1 LTFIDLLP
9 YNHTMRKIILILL
22 VLFLA
27 SCSYLPFGKKKDE
40 DPSKTTKKTDSAAAK
55 RSARADAEEVKEP
68 QLGDIKVIDGIEYIY
83 TRNRKYMLTP
93 YEPPYVWI
101 RKDQYSPGIGEA
113 LSFSVG
119 GSGPSKKER
128 DELEKRIAKLEEEL
142 KKKGIQPG
150 NVYPTQMGYIPVGLG
165 YMPGLISFE
174 YPSPKMKRRIV
185 VLPVID
191 NTNYKSEGL
200 GELATKRLISRLEST
215 GTVICVD
222 PNTLNIRGSY
232 FDMANARKMNSDLG
246 IQAILKTTLSDV
258 YISSSRIEG
267 KDEKETSFAMSKLA
281 IDVFNTETGQTM
293 KQLSGR
299 NPISLSREKGDLS
312 SEKAKIKAIDLA
324 IEMIAEDVLKTV
336 LSVDW
341 HSRIASVEGTK
352 VYINAGR
359 LSGLE
364 KGKILEVYAPGEEVI
379 DPKTKQPLG
388 RKKGAFKGELEVVE
402 LFGVDASWA
411 KTNKGGSFA
420 STDLVYVK

>member
-1 LTFIDLLP
+1 
-9 YNHTMRKIILILL
+9 M
-22 VLFLA
+22 
-27 SCSYLPFGKKKDE
+27 PFGKKKDE
-40 DPSKTTKKTDSAAAK
+40 DKSKTAQKSEKSQTGQKKSPRGESA
-55 RSARADAEEVKEP
+55 DEVKDPE
-68 QLGDIKVIDGIEYIY
+68 LGDIKIIDGVEYIY

-101 RKDQYSPGIGEA
+101 RKDQYTPGIGEA
-113 LSFSVG
+113 LSFSTG
-119 GSGPSKKER
+119 GTSKKER
-128 DELEKRIAKLEEEL
+128 DELERRIAKLEEEL
-142 KKKGIQPG
+142 KKKGIQPQMA
-150 NVYPTQMGYIPVGLG
+150 YPTQMGYIPLGLG
-165 YMPGLISFE
+165 YMPSLITFE
-174 YPSPKMKRRIV
+174 YPSPKMKRRII
-185 VLPVID
+185 VLPVTD
-191 NTNYKSEGL
+191 KTNYKSEGL

-222 PNTLNIRGSY
+222 PNTLNIKGSY
-232 FDMANARKMNSDLG
+232 FDPPNTKKMNEVYG
-246 IQAILKTTLSDV
+246 VQAILKSTLSDV

-267 KDEKETSFAMSKLA
+267 RDEKEATSTSFAMSKLSMD
-281 IDVFNTETGQTM
+281 IFNTETGLMM

-324 IEMIAEDVLKTV
+324 IEMIAEDVLKAV

-341 HSRIASVEGTK
+341 HTRIASVEGTK

-364 KGKILEVYAPGEEVI
+364 KGKILEVYSPGEEVI

-388 RKKGAFKGELEVVE
+388 RKKGVFKGELEVVE

-411 KTNKGGSFA
+411 KTNKGGSFL
-420 STDLVYVK
+420 STDLVYVKQ

>member
-1 LTFIDLLP
+1 
-9 YNHTMRKIILILL
+9 MRKIIIGFL
-22 VLFLA
+22 VISLA
-27 SCSYLPFGKKKDE
+27 SCSYIPYFGKKKDE
-40 DPSKTTKKTDSAAAK
+40 DASKTASKTDSATTQK
-55 RSARADAEEVKEP
+55 KPARGDAEEMKEP
-68 QLGDIKVIDGIEYIY
+68 QMGDIKVIDGVEYIY

-101 RKDQYSPGIGEA
+101 RKDQYTPGIGEA
-113 LSFSVG
+113 LSFSIG
-119 GSGPSKKER
+119 GSGGPTKKER
-128 DELEKRIAKLEEEL
+128 DELERRIAKLEEEL
-142 KKKGIQPG
+142 KKKGINPQMA
-150 NVYPTQMGYIPVGLG
+150 YPTQMGYFPVGMG
-165 YMPGLISFE
+165 YMQGLISFE
-174 YPSPKMKRRIV
+174 YPSPKMKRRII
-185 VLPVID
+185 VLPVTD
-191 NTNYKSEGL
+191 RTNYKAEGL

-222 PNTLNIRGSY
+222 PNTLNVKGSY
-232 FDMANARKMNSDLG
+232 FEPATAKKMNDDFG

-258 YISSSRIEG
+258 YTSSSRIEG

-281 IDVFNTETGQTM
+281 MDVFNTETGQTM

-312 SEKAKIKAIDLA
+312 TEKAKIKAIDLA

-341 HSRIASVEGTK
+341 HSRIASIDGTK

-364 KGKILEVYAPGEEVI
+364 KGKVLEVYAPGEAVV
-379 DPKTKQPLG
+379 DPRTKQPLG

-411 KTNKGGSFA
+411 KTNKGGSF
-420 STDLVYVK
+420 SSNDLVYVKQ

>member
-1 LTFIDLLP
+1 
-9 YNHTMRKIILILL
+9 MRKIVILL
-22 VLFLA
+22 LVVVLA
-27 SCSYLPFGKKKDE
+27 SCSYMPWGKKKDE
-40 DPSKTTKKTDSAAAK
+40 DPSKTAKKTDSATK
-55 RSARADAEEVKEP
+55 KKPARGEPEEMKEP
-68 QLGDIKVIDGIEYIY
+68 ELGDIKVIDGVEYIY

-93 YEPPYVWI
+93 YEPPYVWV
-101 RKDQYSPGIGEA
+101 RKDQYAPGIGEA
-113 LSFSVG
+113 LSFGFG
-119 GSGPSKKER
+119 GSASSKKER
-128 DELEKRIAKLEEEL
+128 DELERRIAKLEEEL
-142 KKKGIQPG
+142 KKKGINPQMA
-150 NVYPTQMGYIPVGLG
+150 YPTQMGYIPVGLG

-185 VLPVID
+185 VLPVTD

-222 PNTLNIRGSY
+222 PNTLNIKGSY
-232 FDMANARKMNSDLG
+232 LDAVNEKKMNDDFG

-258 YISSSRIEG
+258 YTSSSRIEG

-281 IDVFNTETGQTM
+281 IDVFNTETGKIM

-312 SEKAKIKAIDLA
+312 TEKAKIKAIDLA

-336 LSVDW
+336 LSIDW
-341 HSRIASVEGTK
+341 HSRVASVDGAK

-364 KGKILEVYAPGEEVI
+364 KGRVLEVYAPGEEVI
-379 DPKTKQPLG
+379 DPRTKQPLG
-388 RKKGAFKGELEVVE
+388 RKKGAYKGELEVVE
-402 LFGVDASWA
+402 VFGVDASWA
-411 KTNKGGSFA
+411 KTNKGGSFS
-420 STDLVYVK
+420 STDLVYVKQAAK

>member
-1 LTFIDLLP
+1 
-9 YNHTMRKIILILL
+9 MS
-22 VLFLA
+22 LA

-40 DPSKTTKKTDSAAAK
+40 DPSKTAKKTDSATAK
-55 RSARADAEEVKEP
+55 TSARGEAEEVKEP
-68 QLGDIKVIDGIEYIY
+68 QMGDIKVIDGIEYIY

-93 YEPPYVWI
+93 YEPPYVWV
-101 RKDQYSPGIGEA
+101 RKDQYKPGIGES

-119 GSGPSKKER
+119 GSGGPTKKER
-128 DELEKRIAKLEEEL
+128 DDLEKRIAKLEEEL

-150 NVYPTQMGYIPVGLG
+150 NVYPTQMGSLPVGLG

-174 YPSPKMKRRIV
+174 YPSPKMKRRII

-191 NTNYKSEGL
+191 QTNYKSEGL

-232 FDMANARKMNSDLG
+232 FDAANARKMNNDFG

-258 YISSSRIEG
+258 YTSSSRIEG
-267 KDEKETSFAMSKLA
+267 KDENETSFAMSKLA
-281 IDVFNTETGQTM
+281 IDIFNTETGRTM

-341 HSRIASVEGTK
+341 HSRIASIEGTK

-364 KGKILEVYAPGEEVI
+364 KGKVLEVYAPGEEVI

-411 KTNKGGSFA
+411 KMNTGGSF
-420 STDLVYVK
+420 SSSDLVYVKQISSGL

>member
-1 LTFIDLLP
+1 
-9 YNHTMRKIILILL
+9 M
-22 VLFLA
+22 
-27 SCSYLPFGKKKDE
+27 PFGKKKDE
-40 DPSKTTKKTDSAAAK
+40 DASQTAKKADTAK
-55 RSARADAEEVKEP
+55 QQTGQKKSPRGETADELKEP
-68 QLGDIKVIDGIEYIY
+68 SLGDIKVIDGVEYIY

-101 RKDQYSPGIGEA
+101 RKDQYTPGIGEA
-113 LSFSVG
+113 LSFGVG
-119 GSGPSKKER
+119 GPSKKER

-142 KKKGIQPG
+142 KKKGIQPQMA
-150 NVYPTQMGYIPVGLG
+150 YPTQMGYIPVGLG
-165 YMPGLISFE
+165 YMSGLISFE
-174 YPSPKMKRRIV
+174 YPSPKMKRRII
-185 VLPVID
+185 VLPVTD
-191 NTNYKSEGL
+191 RTNYKSEGL

-222 PNTLNIRGSY
+222 PNTLNVKGSY
-232 FDMANARKMNSDLG
+232 FDPSNARRLNELFG
-246 IQAILKTTLSDV
+246 VQAILKSTLSDV
-258 YISSSRIEG
+258 YTSSSRIEG

-281 IDVFNTETGQTM
+281 IDVYNTETGLTM

-312 SEKAKIKAIDLA
+312 TEKAKIKAIDLA
-324 IEMIAEDVLKTV
+324 IEMIAEDVLKAV

-341 HSRIASVEGTK
+341 HSRIASVEGSK

-364 KGKILEVYAPGEEVI
+364 KGKILEVYSPGEEFI

-411 KTNKGGSFA
+411 KTNKGGSFL
-420 STDLVYVK
+420 STDLVYVKK

>member
-1 LTFIDLLP
+1 MLT
-9 YNHTMRKIILILL
+9 YNHTMRKTIL
-22 VLFLA
+22 VLLIMFLA
-27 SCSYLPFGKKKDE
+27 SCSYMPFGKKKDE
-40 DPSKTTKKTDSAAAK
+40 DPSKTTKKSDSATTAK
-55 RSARADAEEVKEP
+55 KPGRGDAEEVKEP
-68 QLGDIKVIDGIEYIY
+68 QMGDIKVIDGVEYIY

-93 YEPPYVWI
+93 YEPPYVWV

-119 GSGPSKKER
+119 GGPSKKEK

-174 YPSPKMKRRIV
+174 YPSPKMKRRII
-185 VLPVID
+185 VLPVVD
-191 NTNYKSEGL
+191 KTNYKSEGL

-232 FDMANARKMNSDLG
+232 FEPANAKKLNDDFG

-258 YISSSRIEG
+258 YTSSSRIEG

-281 IDVFNTETGQTM
+281 IDVFNTETGLTM

-312 SEKAKIKAIDLA
+312 TEKAKIKAIDLA

-341 HSRIASVEGTK
+341 HSRIASIEGTK

-364 KGKILEVYAPGEEVI
+364 KGKVLEVYAPGEEVV

-388 RKKGAFKGELEVVE
+388 RKKGAFKGELEIVE

-411 KTNKGGSFA
+411 KTNKGGSF
-420 STDLVYVK
+420 SSSDLVYVK

>member
-1 LTFIDLLP
+1 
-9 YNHTMRKIILILL
+9 MRKIILMLL
-22 VLFLA
+22 VLSLA

-40 DPSKTTKKTDSAAAK
+40 DPSKTGKKSDTASSQK
-55 RSARADAEEVKEP
+55 KSARGDAEEIKEP
-68 QLGDIKVIDGIEYIY
+68 QMGDIKVIDGIEYIY

-93 YEPPYVWI
+93 YEPPYVWV
-101 RKDQYSPGIGEA
+101 RKDQYTPGMGEA
-113 LSFSVG
+113 LSFGIGDSKQ
-119 GSGPSKKER
+119 SKKER

-150 NVYPTQMGYIPVGLG
+150 NVYPAQMGYIPVGMG
-165 YMPGLISFE
+165 YMMPISFE

-191 NTNYKSEGL
+191 QTNYKSEGL
-200 GELATKRLISRLEST
+200 GELATKRIISRLEST
-215 GTVICVD
+215 GTIICVD
-222 PNTLNIRGSY
+222 PNSLNIRGSY
-232 FDMANARKMNSDLG
+232 FDPANAKKMNGDFG
-246 IQAILKTTLSDV
+246 VQAVLKTTLSDV

-267 KDEKETSFAMSKLA
+267 KDENETSFAMSKLS

-324 IEMIAEDVLKTV
+324 IEMIAEDVLKAV
-336 LSVDW
+336 LSLDW
-341 HSRIASVEGTK
+341 HSRIASIEGTK

-379 DPKTKQPLG
+379 DPRTKQPMG

-411 KTNKGGSFA
+411 KTNKGGSFT

>member
-1 LTFIDLLP
+1 
-9 YNHTMRKIILILL
+9 MRKIILVLL
-22 VLFLA
+22 VVFLA
-27 SCSYLPFGKKKDE
+27 SCSYMPWGKKKDE
-40 DPSKTTKKTDSAAAK
+40 DPSKTAKKTDSATQK
-55 RSARADAEEVKEP
+55 KSVRGDAEEVAEP
-68 QLGDIKVIDGIEYIY
+68 QLGDIKVIDGVEYIY

-101 RKDQYSPGIGEA
+101 RKDQYTPGIGEA
-113 LSFSVG
+113 LSFSIG
-119 GSGPSKKER
+119 GSGGPSKKER

-142 KKKGIQPG
+142 KKKGIQPQMA
-150 NVYPTQMGYIPVGLG
+150 YPTQMGYIPVGLG
-165 YMPGLISFE
+165 YMQGLISFE
-174 YPSPKMKRRIV
+174 YPSPKMKRRII
-185 VLPVID
+185 VLPVTD
-191 NTNYKSEGL
+191 NTNYRSEGL

-215 GTVICVD
+215 GTVICMD
-222 PNTLNIRGSY
+222 PNTLNIKGSY
-232 FDMANARKMNSDLG
+232 FDAANAKKLNDDFG

-258 YISSSRIEG
+258 YTSSSRIEG

-281 IDVFNTETGQTM
+281 IDVFNTETGKTM

-312 SEKAKIKAIDLA
+312 TEKAKIKAIDLA

-341 HSRIASVEGTK
+341 HSRVASVDGTK

-364 KGKILEVYAPGEEVI
+364 KGKVLEVYAPGEEVI
-379 DPKTKQPLG
+379 DPRTKQPLG

-411 KTNKGGSFA
+411 KTNKGGSF
-420 STDLVYVK
+420 SPTDLVYVK

>member
-1 LTFIDLLP
+1 
-9 YNHTMRKIILILL
+9 MSL
-22 VLFLA
+22 V
-27 SCSYLPFGKKKDE
+27 SCSYLPFGKKKEE
-40 DPSKTTKKTDSAAAK
+40 DPSKTAGKTDSATAK
-55 RSARADAEEVKEP
+55 RSSRADAEEVKEP
-68 QLGDIKVIDGIEYIY
+68 QMGDIKVIDGVEYIY

-101 RKDQYSPGIGEA
+101 RKDQYTPGIGEA

-128 DELEKRIAKLEEEL
+128 DDLEKRIAKLEEEL

-150 NVYPTQMGYIPVGLG
+150 NVYPTQMGYMPVGLG
-165 YMPGLISFE
+165 YMQGLISFE
-174 YPSPKMKRRIV
+174 YPSPKMKRRII

-200 GELATKRLISRLEST
+200 GELATKRIISRLEST

-222 PNTLNIRGSY
+222 PNTLNVRGSY
-232 FDMANARKMNSDLG
+232 FDAANARKMNGDFG

-293 KQLSGR
+293 RQLSGR

-312 SEKAKIKAIDLA
+312 TEKAKIKAIDLA

-336 LSVDW
+336 LSLDW
-341 HSRIASVEGTK
+341 HSRIASIEGTK

-364 KGKILEVYAPGEEVI
+364 KGKLLEVYAPGEEVI
-379 DPKTKQPLG
+379 DPKTRQPLG

-411 KTNKGGSFA
+411 KMNTGGSF
-420 STDLVYVK
+420 SSSDLVFVK

>member
-1 LTFIDLLP
+1 MVIVF
-9 YNHTMRKIILILL
+9 
-22 VLFLA
+22 A
-27 SCSYLPFGKKKDE
+27 SCSYMPWGKKKDE
-40 DPSKTTKKTDSAAAK
+40 DPSKTTKKTDSATQK
-55 RSARADAEEVKEP
+55 RLAREDAEETRDPEI
-68 QLGDIKVIDGIEYIY
+68 GDIKVIDGVEYIY

-93 YEPPYVWI
+93 YEPPYVWV
-101 RKDQYSPGIGEA
+101 RKDQYAPGIGEA

-119 GSGPSKKER
+119 GKGPSKKER
-128 DELEKRIAKLEEEL
+128 DDLEKRIAKLEEEL
-142 KKKGIQPG
+142 KKKGINPQMA
-150 NVYPTQMGYIPVGLG
+150 YPTQMGYIPIGMG
-165 YMPGLISFE
+165 YMQGLISFE
-174 YPSPKMKRRIV
+174 YPSPKMKRRII
-185 VLPVID
+185 VLPVTD

-222 PNTLNIRGSY
+222 PHTLNIKGSY
-232 FDMANARKMNSDLG
+232 FDTANARKMNEDFG
-246 IQAILKTTLSDV
+246 IQAILKSTLSDV
-258 YISSSRIEG
+258 YTSSSRIEG

-281 IDVFNTETGQTM
+281 IDIFNTETGKTM

-312 SEKAKIKAIDLA
+312 TEKAKIKAIDLA

-341 HSRIASVEGTK
+341 HSRIASVDGAK

-364 KGKILEVYAPGEEVI
+364 KGKVLEVFGPGEEIV
-379 DPKTKQPLG
+379 DPRTKQPLG
-388 RKKGAFKGELEVVE
+388 RKKGAFKGELEVSE

-411 KTNKGGSFA
+411 KVNKGGSF
-420 STDLVYVK
+420 SSSDLVYVK

>member
-1 LTFIDLLP
+1 
-9 YNHTMRKIILILL
+9 MRKIVIVLL
-22 VLFLA
+22 AVVLA
-27 SCSYLPFGKKKDE
+27 SCSYMPWGKKKDE
-40 DPSKTTKKTDSAAAK
+40 DPSKTTKKTDSAAQK
-55 RSARADAEEVKEP
+55 KPARGEPEEMKEP
-68 QLGDIKVIDGIEYIY
+68 ELGDIKVIDGVEYIY

-93 YEPPYVWI
+93 YEPPYVWV
-101 RKDQYSPGIGEA
+101 RKDQYAPGIGEA
-113 LSFSVG
+113 LSFGIG

-128 DELEKRIAKLEEEL
+128 DELERRIAKLEEEL
-142 KKKGIQPG
+142 KKKGINPQMA
-150 NVYPTQMGYIPVGLG
+150 YPTQMGYIPVGLG

-185 VLPVID
+185 VLPVTD

-222 PNTLNIRGSY
+222 PNTLNVRGSY
-232 FDMANARKMNSDLG
+232 FDAVNAKKMNDDFG
-246 IQAILKTTLSDV
+246 VQAVLKTTLSDV
-258 YISSSRIEG
+258 YTSSSRIEG

-281 IDVFNTETGQTM
+281 IDVFNTETGKIM

-312 SEKAKIKAIDLA
+312 TEKAKIKAIDLA

-336 LSVDW
+336 LSIDW
-341 HSRIASVEGTK
+341 HSRVASVDGTK

-364 KGKILEVYAPGEEVI
+364 KGRVLEVYAPGEEVI
-379 DPKTKQPLG
+379 DPRTKQPLG
-388 RKKGAFKGELEVVE
+388 RKKGAYKGELEVVE

-411 KTNKGGSFA
+411 KTNKGGSFS
-420 STDLVYVK
+420 STDLVYVKQAAVK

>member
-1 LTFIDLLP
+1 
-9 YNHTMRKIILILL
+9 MRKIVI
-22 VLFLA
+22 VLMVVVLA
-27 SCSYLPFGKKKDE
+27 SCSYMPWGKKKDE
-40 DPSKTTKKTDSAAAK
+40 DPATTVKKTDS
-55 RSARADAEEVKEP
+55 SAQKKPARGEAEEMKEP
-68 QLGDIKVIDGIEYIY
+68 ELGDIKVIDGVEYIY

-93 YEPPYVWI
+93 YEPPYVWV
-101 RKDQYSPGIGEA
+101 RKDQYAPGIGEA
-113 LSFSVG
+113 LSFGVG

-142 KKKGIQPG
+142 KKKGINPQMA
-150 NVYPTQMGYIPVGLG
+150 YPTQMGYIPVGLG
-165 YMPGLISFE
+165 YMQGLISFE

-185 VLPVID
+185 VLPVTD
-191 NTNYKSEGL
+191 NSNYKSEGL

-222 PNTLNIRGSY
+222 PNALNVRGSY
-232 FDMANARKMNSDLG
+232 FDAANAKRMNDDFG
-246 IQAILKTTLSDV
+246 VQAILKTTLSDV
-258 YISSSRIEG
+258 YTSSSRIEG
-267 KDEKETSFAMSKLA
+267 KDEKETSFAMSRLA
-281 IDVFNTETGQTM
+281 IDVFNTETGKTM

-336 LSVDW
+336 LSIDW
-341 HSRIASVEGTK
+341 HSRVASVDGTK

-364 KGKILEVYAPGEEVI
+364 KGRVLEVYAPGEEVI
-379 DPKTKQPLG
+379 DPRTKQPLG
-388 RKKGAFKGELEVVE
+388 RKKGAYKGELEIVE

-411 KTNKGGSFA
+411 KTNKGGSFS
-420 STDLVYVK
+420 STDLVYVKQQ

>member
-1 LTFIDLLP
+1 
-9 YNHTMRKIILILL
+9 MRKIILILL
-22 VLFLA
+22 ALSLV
-27 SCSYLPFGKKKDE
+27 SCSYMPFGKKKDE
-40 DPSKTTKKTDSAAAK
+40 DPSKTAKKTDSATTK
-55 RSARADAEEVKEP
+55 KSARGEPEEIKEA

-101 RKDQYSPGIGEA
+101 RKDQYTPGIGEA

-119 GSGPSKKER
+119 GSGGPSKKER
-128 DELEKRIAKLEEEL
+128 DELERRIAKLEEEL

-150 NVYPTQMGYIPVGLG
+150 NVYPTQMGYLPVGLG

-191 NTNYKSEGL
+191 KTNYKSEGL
-200 GELATKRLISRLEST
+200 GELATKRLISRLEAT

-222 PNTLNIRGSY
+222 PNTLNVRGSY
-232 FDMANARKMNSDLG
+232 FDSATARRLNGDFG
-246 IQAILKTTLSDV
+246 IQAILNTTLSDV

-281 IDVFNTETGQTM
+281 IDIYNTETAQVM

-299 NPISLSREKGDLS
+299 NPISLSRERGDLS
-312 SEKAKIKAIDLA
+312 TEKAKIKAIDLA
-324 IEMIAEDVLKTV
+324 IEMIAEDILKSV

-364 KGKILEVYAPGEEVI
+364 KGKLLEVYAPGEEVI
-379 DPKTKQPLG
+379 DPRTKQPLG

-402 LFGVDASWA
+402 TFGVDASWA
-411 KTNKGGSFA
+411 KTNKGGSFS

>member
-1 LTFIDLLP
+1 
-9 YNHTMRKIILILL
+9 MRKFVIALL
-22 VLFLA
+22 VVVLA
-27 SCSYLPFGKKKDE
+27 SCSYMPWSKKKDE
-40 DPSKTTKKTDSAAAK
+40 DPAKTAKKTDSSSTAQK
-55 RSARADAEEVKEP
+55 KPARGEPEEMKEP
-68 QLGDIKVIDGIEYIY
+68 ELGDIKVIDGVEYIY

-93 YEPPYVWI
+93 YEPPYVWV
-101 RKDQYSPGIGEA
+101 RKDQYAPGIGEA

-128 DELEKRIAKLEEEL
+128 DELERRIAKLEEEL
-142 KKKGIQPG
+142 KKKGINPQMA
-150 NVYPTQMGYIPVGLG
+150 YPTQMGYIPVGLG

-185 VLPVID
+185 VLPVTD
-191 NTNYKSEGL
+191 NTNYRSEGL

-222 PNTLNIRGSY
+222 PNTLNVRGSY
-232 FDMANARKMNSDLG
+232 FDAANGKKMNDDFG

-258 YISSSRIEG
+258 YTSSSKIEG

-281 IDVFNTETGQTM
+281 IDVFNTETGKTM

-336 LSVDW
+336 LSIDW
-341 HSRIASVEGTK
+341 HSRVASVDGTK

-364 KGKILEVYAPGEEVI
+364 KGRVLEVYAPGEEVI
-379 DPKTKQPLG
+379 DPRTRQPLG
-388 RKKGAFKGELEVVE
+388 RKKGAYKGELEIVE

-411 KTNKGGSFA
+411 KTNKGGSFS

>member
-1 LTFIDLLP
+1 
-9 YNHTMRKIILILL
+9 MRKLIIVLL
-22 VLFLA
+22 VTVLA
-27 SCSYLPFGKKKDE
+27 SCSYMPWGKKKDE
-40 DPSKTTKKTDSAAAK
+40 DPSKTAKKTDSATAQK
-55 RSARADAEEVKEP
+55 KPARGEPEELKEP
-68 QLGDIKVIDGIEYIY
+68 EMGDIKVIDGVEYIY
-83 TRNRKYMLTP
+83 VRNRKYMLTP
-93 YEPPYVWI
+93 YEAPYIWI

-119 GSGPSKKER
+119 GKGPSKKEK

-142 KKKGIQPG
+142 KRKGIQP
-150 NVYPTQMGYIPVGLG
+150 QMGYPAQLGYFPVGLG

-174 YPSPKMKRRIV
+174 YPSPKMKRRIII
-185 VLPVID
+185 LPVTD

-215 GTVICVD
+215 GTVICMD
-222 PNTLNIRGSY
+222 PNTLNVKGSY
-232 FDMANARKMNSDLG
+232 LDPAVAKKLNEDFG
-246 IQAILKTTLSDV
+246 IQAILKSALSDV
-258 YISSSRIEG
+258 YTSSSRIEG
-267 KDEKETSFAMSKLA
+267 KDEKETSFAMSKLS
-281 IDVFNTETGQTM
+281 IDVFNTETGKAM

-312 SEKAKIKAIDLA
+312 TEKAKIKAIDLA
-324 IEMIAEDVLKTV
+324 IEMIAEDVLKTI

-341 HSRIASVEGTK
+341 HSRIASVDGTK

-364 KGKILEVYAPGEEVI
+364 KGKLLEVYAPGEEII

-388 RKKGAFKGELEVVE
+388 RKKGTFKGELEVVE

-411 KTNKGGSFA
+411 KTNRGGSF
-420 STDLVYVK
+420 SSSDLVYVK

>member
-1 LTFIDLLP
+1 
-9 YNHTMRKIILILL
+9 MRKIILILL
-22 VLFLA
+22 ALSLV
-27 SCSYLPFGKKKDE
+27 SCSYMPFGKKKDE
-40 DPSKTTKKTDSAAAK
+40 DPSKTAGKSDSPTGK
-55 RSARADAEEVKEP
+55 RSRADAEETKEP
-68 QLGDIKVIDGIEYIY
+68 QLGDIKVIDGVEYIY
-83 TRNRKYMLTP
+83 VRNRKYMLTP
-93 YEPPYVWI
+93 YEPAYVWI

-119 GSGPSKKER
+119 GSAPSKKER
-128 DELEKRIAKLEEEL
+128 EELEKRIAKLEEEM

-174 YPSPKMKRRIV
+174 YPSPKMKRRII

-200 GELATKRLISRLEST
+200 GELATKRIISRLEST

-232 FDMANARKMNSDLG
+232 LDPANERKMNADFG

-258 YISSSRIEG
+258 YTSSSRIEG
-267 KDEKETSFAMSKLA
+267 KEEKETSFAMSKLA
-281 IDVFNTETGQTM
+281 IDIFNTETGQTM

-324 IEMIAEDVLKTV
+324 IEMIAEDILKTV
-336 LSVDW
+336 LSLDW
-341 HSRIASVEGTK
+341 HSRIASVDGTK

-364 KGKILEVYAPGEEVI
+364 KGKLLEVYAPGEEVI

-388 RKKGAFKGELEVVE
+388 RKKGAFKGELQVEE

-411 KTNKGGSFA
+411 KTNKGGSFL

>member
-1 LTFIDLLP
+1 MTFIRLLL
-9 YNHTMRKIILILL
+9 YNHTMRKIILLLL
-22 VLFLA
+22 VLSLV

-40 DPSKTTKKTDSAAAK
+40 DPSKTAKKTDAASAK
-55 RSARADAEEVKEP
+55 KSARSDAEEMKEP
-68 QLGDIKVIDGIEYIY
+68 EMGDIKVIDGIEYIY

-93 YEPPYVWI
+93 YEPPYVWV
-101 RKDQYSPGIGEA
+101 RKDQYTPGIGEA

-128 DELEKRIAKLEEEL
+128 DELERRIAKLEEEL

-150 NVYPTQMGYIPVGLG
+150 NVYPTQMGYLPVGLG
-165 YMPGLISFE
+165 FMPGLISFE

-191 NTNYKSEGL
+191 QTNYKSEGL

-222 PNTLNIRGSY
+222 PNTLNVHGSY
-232 FDMANARKMNSDLG
+232 FDAANARRVNNDFG

-281 IDVFNTETGQTM
+281 IDVFNTETGRTM

-341 HSRIASVEGTK
+341 HSRIASTDGTK

-364 KGKILEVYAPGEEVI
+364 KGKVLEVYAPGEEVV

-411 KTNKGGSFA
+411 KTNKGGSF
-420 STDLVYVK
+420 SSSDLVYVK

>member
-1 LTFIDLLP
+1 
-9 YNHTMRKIILILL
+9 MRKIILVLL
-22 VLFLA
+22 VAFLA
-27 SCSYLPFGKKKDE
+27 SCSYLPWGKKKDE
-40 DPSKTTKKTDSAAAK
+40 DPSKTAKKTDSATQK
-55 RSARADAEEVKEP
+55 KSVRGDAEEVAEP
-68 QLGDIKVIDGIEYIY
+68 QLGDIKVIDGVEYIY

-101 RKDQYSPGIGEA
+101 RKDQYTPGIGEA
-113 LSFSVG
+113 LSFSIG
-119 GSGPSKKER
+119 GSGGPSKKER

-142 KKKGIQPG
+142 KKKGIQPQMA
-150 NVYPTQMGYIPVGLG
+150 YPTQMGYIPVGLG
-165 YMPGLISFE
+165 YMQGLISFE
-174 YPSPKMKRRIV
+174 YPSPKMKRRII
-185 VLPVID
+185 VLPVTD

-215 GTVICVD
+215 GTVICMD

-232 FDMANARKMNSDLG
+232 FDVANAKKLNDDFG

-258 YISSSRIEG
+258 YTSSSRIEG

-281 IDVFNTETGQTM
+281 IDVFNTETGKTM

-312 SEKAKIKAIDLA
+312 TEKAKIKAIDLA

-341 HSRIASVEGTK
+341 HSRVASVDGTK

-364 KGKILEVYAPGEEVI
+364 KGKVLEVYAPGEEVI
-379 DPKTKQPLG
+379 DPRTKQPLG

-411 KTNKGGSFA
+411 KTNKGGSF
-420 STDLVYVK
+420 SPTDLVYVK

>member
-1 LTFIDLLP
+1 MP
-9 YNHTMRKIILILL
+9 W
-22 VLFLA
+22 
-27 SCSYLPFGKKKDE
+27 GKKKDE
-40 DPSKTTKKTDSAAAK
+40 DPSKTAKKTDSATQK
-55 RSARADAEEVKEP
+55 KPARGEPEELKEP
-68 QLGDIKVIDGIEYIY
+68 ELGDIKVIDGVEYIY

-93 YEPPYVWI
+93 YEPPYVWV
-101 RKDQYSPGIGEA
+101 RKDQYAPGLGEA
-113 LSFSVG
+113 LSFGVG

-128 DELEKRIAKLEEEL
+128 DELERRIAKLEEEL
-142 KKKGIQPG
+142 KKKGINPQMA
-150 NVYPTQMGYIPVGLG
+150 YPAQMGYIPVGLG
-165 YMPGLISFE
+165 YMQGLISFE

-185 VLPVID
+185 VLPVTD

-222 PNTLNIRGSY
+222 PNTLGVRGSY
-232 FDMANARKMNSDLG
+232 FDAANAKKMNDDFG
-246 IQAILKTTLSDV
+246 VQAILKTTLSDV
-258 YISSSRIEG
+258 YTSSSRIEG

-281 IDVFNTETGQTM
+281 IDVFNTETGKTM

-312 SEKAKIKAIDLA
+312 TEKAKIKAIDLA

-336 LSVDW
+336 LSIDW
-341 HSRIASVEGTK
+341 HSRVASVDGTK

-364 KGKILEVYAPGEEVI
+364 KGKVLEVYAPGEEVI
-379 DPKTKQPLG
+379 DPRTKQPLG
-388 RKKGAFKGELEVVE
+388 RKKGAYKGELEVVE

-411 KTNKGGSFA
+411 KTNKGGSFS
-420 STDLVYVK
+420 STDLVYVKQQ

>member
-1 LTFIDLLP
+1 
-9 YNHTMRKIILILL
+9 MRKIILLLL
-22 VLFLA
+22 VLSLV

-40 DPSKTTKKTDSAAAK
+40 DPSKTAKKTDAASAK
-55 RSARADAEEVKEP
+55 KSARSDAEEMKEP
-68 QLGDIKVIDGIEYIY
+68 EMGDIKVIDGIEYIY

-93 YEPPYVWI
+93 YEPPYVWV
-101 RKDQYSPGIGEA
+101 RKDQYTPGIGEA

-128 DELEKRIAKLEEEL
+128 DELERRIAKLEEEL

-150 NVYPTQMGYIPVGLG
+150 NVYPTQMGYLPVGLG
-165 YMPGLISFE
+165 FMPGLISFE

-191 NTNYKSEGL
+191 QTNYKSEGL

-222 PNTLNIRGSY
+222 PNTLNVHGSY
-232 FDMANARKMNSDLG
+232 FDAANARRVNNDFG

-281 IDVFNTETGQTM
+281 IDVFNTETGRTM

-341 HSRIASVEGTK
+341 HSRIASTDGTK

-364 KGKILEVYAPGEEVI
+364 KGKVLEVYAPGEEVV

-411 KTNKGGSFA
+411 KTNKGGSF
-420 STDLVYVK
+420 SSSDLVYVK

>member
-1 LTFIDLLP
+1 MVI
-9 YNHTMRKIILILL
+9 
-22 VLFLA
+22 VLA
-27 SCSYLPFGKKKDE
+27 SCSYMPWGKKKDE
-40 DPSKTTKKTDSAAAK
+40 DPSKTGKKADSATQK
-55 RSARADAEEVKEP
+55 KPTRGEPEETREP
-68 QLGDIKVIDGIEYIY
+68 EMGDIKVIDGVEYIY

-93 YEPPYVWI
+93 YEPPYVWV
-101 RKDQYSPGIGEA
+101 RKDQYTPGIGEA
-113 LSFSVG
+113 LSFG
-119 GSGPSKKER
+119 IGGPSKKEK

-142 KKKGIQPG
+142 KKKGIQPQMA
-150 NVYPTQMGYIPVGLG
+150 YPTQMGSIPVGLG
-165 YMPGLISFE
+165 YMQGLISFE
-174 YPSPKMKRRIV
+174 YPSPKMKRRII
-185 VLPVID
+185 VLPVTD

-232 FDMANARKMNSDLG
+232 FDIANARKMNEDFG

-258 YISSSRIEG
+258 YTSSSRIEG
-267 KDEKETSFAMSKLA
+267 RDEKETSFAMSKLA
-281 IDVFNTETGQTM
+281 MDIFNTDTGKTM

-299 NPISLSREKGDLS
+299 NPISLSRERGDLS
-312 SEKAKIKAIDLA
+312 TEKAKIKAIDLA

-341 HSRIASVEGTK
+341 HSRIASVDGTK

-364 KGKILEVYAPGEEVI
+364 KGRVLEVYAPGEEII

-388 RKKGAFKGELEVVE
+388 RKKGAFKGELEVME

-411 KTNKGGSFA
+411 KSNAGGSFS

>member
-1 LTFIDLLP
+1 
-9 YNHTMRKIILILL
+9 MRKIILVLL
-22 VLFLA
+22 VVFLA
-27 SCSYLPFGKKKDE
+27 SCSYLPWGKKKDE
-40 DPSKTTKKTDSAAAK
+40 DPSKTAKKTDSATQK
-55 RSARADAEEVKEP
+55 KSVRGDAEEVADP
-68 QLGDIKVIDGIEYIY
+68 QLGDIKVIDGVEYIY

-101 RKDQYSPGIGEA
+101 RKDQYTPGIGEA
-113 LSFSVG
+113 LSFSIG
-119 GSGPSKKER
+119 GRGGPSKKER

-142 KKKGIQPG
+142 KKKGIQPQMA
-150 NVYPTQMGYIPVGLG
+150 YPTQMGYMPVGLG
-165 YMPGLISFE
+165 YMQGLISFE
-174 YPSPKMKRRIV
+174 YPSPKMKRRII
-185 VLPVID
+185 VLPVTD

-215 GTVICVD
+215 GTVICMD
-222 PNTLNIRGSY
+222 PNTLNIKGSY
-232 FDMANARKMNSDLG
+232 FDVANAKKLNDDFG

-258 YISSSRIEG
+258 YTSSSRIEG

-281 IDVFNTETGQTM
+281 IDVFNTETGKTM

-312 SEKAKIKAIDLA
+312 TEKAKIKAIDLA

-341 HSRIASVEGTK
+341 HSRVASVDGTK

-364 KGKILEVYAPGEEVI
+364 KGKVLEVYAPGEEVI
-379 DPKTKQPLG
+379 DPRTKQPLG

-411 KTNKGGSFA
+411 KTNKGGSF
-420 STDLVYVK
+420 SPTDLVYVK

>member
-1 LTFIDLLP
+1 
-9 YNHTMRKIILILL
+9 MRKIVIL
-22 VLFLA
+22 VLVIVLA
-27 SCSYLPFGKKKDE
+27 SCSYMPWGKKKDE
-40 DPSKTTKKTDSAAAK
+40 DPAKTAKKPDSATQK
-55 RSARADAEEVKEP
+55 KPARGEPEEVKEP
-68 QLGDIKVIDGIEYIY
+68 ELGDIKVIDGVEYIY

-93 YEPPYVWI
+93 YEPPYVWV
-101 RKDQYSPGIGEA
+101 RKDQYAPGIGEA

-119 GSGPSKKER
+119 SSGPSKKER
-128 DELEKRIAKLEEEL
+128 DELERRIAKLEEEL
-142 KKKGIQPG
+142 KKKGINPQMA
-150 NVYPTQMGYIPVGLG
+150 YPTQMGYIPVGLG
-165 YMPGLISFE
+165 YMQGLISFE

-185 VLPVID
+185 VLPVTD

-222 PNTLNIRGSY
+222 PNTLNVRGSY
-232 FDMANARKMNSDLG
+232 FDVANAKKMNDDFG
-246 IQAILKTTLSDV
+246 VQAILKTTLSDV
-258 YISSSRIEG
+258 YTSSSRIEG

-281 IDVFNTETGQTM
+281 IDVFNTETGKTM

-312 SEKAKIKAIDLA
+312 TEKAKIKAIDLA

-336 LSVDW
+336 LSIDW
-341 HSRIASVEGTK
+341 HSRIASVDGAK

-364 KGKILEVYAPGEEVI
+364 KGKVLEVFAPGEEVI
-379 DPKTKQPLG
+379 DPRTKQPLG

-411 KTNKGGSFA
+411 KTNKGGSFS
-420 STDLVYVK
+420 STDLVYVKQK

>member
-1 LTFIDLLP
+1 
-9 YNHTMRKIILILL
+9 MS
-22 VLFLA
+22 LA

-40 DPSKTTKKTDSAAAK
+40 DPSKTAKKTDSATAK
-55 RSARADAEEVKEP
+55 TSARGEAEEVKEP
-68 QLGDIKVIDGIEYIY
+68 QMGDIKVIDGIEYIY

-93 YEPPYVWI
+93 YEPPYVWV
-101 RKDQYSPGIGEA
+101 RKDQYKPGIGES

-119 GSGPSKKER
+119 GSGGPTKKER
-128 DELEKRIAKLEEEL
+128 DDLEKRIAKLEEEL

-150 NVYPTQMGYIPVGLG
+150 NVYPTQMGSLPVGLG

-174 YPSPKMKRRIV
+174 YPSPKMKRRII
-185 VLPVID
+185 VLPVTD
-191 NTNYKSEGL
+191 QTNYKSEGL

-232 FDMANARKMNSDLG
+232 FDAANARKMNNDFG

-258 YISSSRIEG
+258 YTSSSRIEG
-267 KDEKETSFAMSKLA
+267 KDENETSFAMSKLA
-281 IDVFNTETGQTM
+281 IDIFNTETGRTM

-341 HSRIASVEGTK
+341 HSRIASIEGTK

-364 KGKILEVYAPGEEVI
+364 KGKVLEVYAPGEEVI

-411 KTNKGGSFA
+411 KMNTGGSF
-420 STDLVYVK
+420 SSSDLVYVKQISSGL